1 MYNYSSNNKQCECS
15 VLLEHYKVT
24 AKLFMSYR
32 SDQRNQQSVQK
43 NPEAGLWRLESTQ
56 YYTNSVGSEPFGVDA
71 ARVLLGP
78 PSQEKNN

>member
-1 MYNYSSNNKQCECS
+1 MQRSTGALQGHCQAVYVIQIRPTKPAIRTKEPRGW
-15 VLLEHYKVT
+15 
-24 AKLFMSYR
+24 FM
-32 SDQRNQQSVQK
+32 
-43 NPEAGLWRLESTQ
+43 ESTQ